1 VGRRKGKNKIPCL
14 SYALHFV
21 SLCFGIRRF
30 FSPLLF
36 RPPPVKTSTKL
47 FCCVFFFCG
56 AKRPNYKQLKIEV
69 HMVIKQKMALML
81 IHRLLVKKGY
91 FLLAQAVLQHLAG
104 IQKHWSDVNFLLR
117 QFHFSNLI

>member
-1 VGRRKGKNKIPCL
+1 
-14 SYALHFV
+14 
-21 SLCFGIRRF
+21 
-30 FSPLLF
+30 
-36 RPPPVKTSTKL
+36 
-47 FCCVFFFCG
+47 VFFLLPG
-56 AKRPNYKQLKIEV
+56 KTPKIQQLKIEV
-69 HMVIKQKMALML
+69 HMLIKQKMALML